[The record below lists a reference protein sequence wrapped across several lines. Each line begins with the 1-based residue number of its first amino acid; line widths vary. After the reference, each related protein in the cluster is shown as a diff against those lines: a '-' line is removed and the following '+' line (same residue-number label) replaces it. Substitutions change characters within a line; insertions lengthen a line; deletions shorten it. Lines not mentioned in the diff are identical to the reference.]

1 MFDFLSAVE
10 LNECGARLQLLVHV
24 FNVFRAPV
32 VPIIDHRDQKVL
44 PRVLGMPPKRSPVL
58 AARPAS
64 HAGCGDRFCELLKVV
79 GVVIP
84 VISEVMRREV
94 TLDISLHCFVF

>member
-44 PRVLGMPPKRSPVL
+44 PRVLGIPPSVHQFWRQDLHPMQV
-58 AARPAS
+58 
-64 HAGCGDRFCELLKVV
+64 
-79 GVVIP
+79 VVIG
-84 VISEVMRREV
+84 SANSSK
-94 TLDISLHCFVF
+94 LSG